1 MAKQTFTTGQVL
13 TAAQMTSLQQTA
25 MGGGSPSTKTASYVL
40 VAADAGT
47 VIQMNAAGS
56 TTITVNT
63 ALFSAG
69 DSVQIQNIGAGVC
82 TVTAGTATVNTSG
95 SLALSQWEGGF
106 LYFTSASSAIFF
118 DVVQSSGMTNPMTT
132 AGDTIYGG
140 ASGTPTRLAIGSTG
154 QVLTVSGG
162 NPVWATPAGGGGKVL
177 QVVSTAKTDSFSTAT
192 AAFTDVTGLS
202 VSITPSA
209 TTSKVLVMV
218 TLSASAR
225 DGQGDS
231 GMRLLRG
238 ATDIAIG
245 DAAGSRTRVSQ
256 DIILTNVNAAKSIN
270 LVFLDSPSTTSST
283 TYKIQVAGLAP
294 SSGWTTY
301 VNRSYDDTDA
311 ANRSRSVSTI
321 TVLEI
326 GA

>member
-1 MAKQTFTTGQVL
+1 VPGTI
-13 TAAQMTSLQQTA
+13 
-25 MGGGSPSTKTASYVL
+25 PIASI
-40 VAADAGT
+40 VA
-47 VIQMNAAGS
+47 
-56 TTITVNT
+56 
-63 ALFSAG
+63 
-69 DSVQIQNIGAGVC
+69 DSS
-82 TVTAGTATVNTSG
+82 TATG
-95 SLALSQWEGGF
+95 LA
-106 LYFTSASSAIFF
+106 
-118 DVVQSSGMTNPMTT
+118 
-132 AGDTIYGG
+132 
-140 ASGTPTRLAIGSTG
+140 
-154 QVLTVSGG
+154 
-162 NPVWATPAGGGGKVL
+162 WAAPAGGGGKVL

-209 TTSKVLVMV
+209 ATSKVLVMV
-218 TLSASAR
+218 TLSSSAR

-238 ATDIAIG
+238 STDIAIG

-270 LVFLDSPSTTSST
+270 LVYLDSPATTSST

-301 VNRSYDDTDA
+301 VNRSYDDADA
-311 ANRSRSVSTI
+311 ANRSRSISTI